1 MIRSGIKEA
10 LYHMDEINDPEI
22 QSLIR
27 KYALQNA
34 LEYEGKGQMGSALG
48 RLLSERQDLRP
59 IAKNLMP
66 IVSSEVDLA
75 NKMIVEDGPVVVRQ
89 RIESIDPSAVKRTRQ
104 EKRKGLKPLDDTDRG
119 VILRFA
125 PNPNGPLSLG
135 HSRGVVIYLEFR
147 TLSFWP
153 C

>member
-22 QSLIR
+22 HSLIR

-75 NKMIVEDGPVVVRQ
+75 NKM
-89 RIESIDPSAVKRTRQ
+89 
-104 EKRKGLKPLDDTDRG
+104 
-119 VILRFA
+119 
-125 PNPNGPLSLG
+125 LSLI
-135 HSRGVVIYLEFR
+135 HI
-147 TLSFWP
+147 
-153 C
+153 